1 MKDRILNIGNRV
13 EPFVDDWIIDRMD
26 GINLK
31 MHNPVDQ
38 EVVFKFDKP
47 WEDICSGF
55 MSVSKDGDIY
65 RNWYRAG
72 QDSNQFPAYVES
84 SDGVSWTR
92 PNLRKVEFNGSL
104 SNNILFDDPTTKNM
118 CVFIDTNPSANP
130 KEKYKAIAHGP
141 KINGRATIRGL
152 TSPDGIDWTITDTDP
167 LLTAPQD
174 KWPMFDST
182 NIAFWDENQ
191 KQYVAYMR
199 GWVPGTQDIFS
210 DHHGGVRSIRRS
222 LSKDFHNWSEPEF
235 IDLGGAP
242 LEHLYTNAATPYFR
256 APHIYLMF
264 PRRFVAGRKNTIETE
279 IDGVSDTVFMT
290 SRDGFYW
297 DRRFMEPFISAG
309 LDQNNWT
316 DRSLTVAAGVLQ
328 TGPEEMSIY
337 YKEHNRLPSCRM
349 RRASLRLDGFVSV
362 NAPYQGGQL
371 ITKPIICTGDNLAI
385 NYSTSAIGSITV
397 ELQEV
402 HGSPIPGFE
411 LENSMHIFGD
421 HIERTVRWKNVKN
434 LAEIRNRPIRIR
446 FVMEKS
452 ADIYSLSFK

>member
-141 KINGRATIRGL
+141 KINGRATIRGQHV
-152 TSPDGIDWTITDTDP
+152 GI
-167 LLTAPQD
+167 LHAC
-174 KWPMFDST
+174 
-182 NIAFWDENQ
+182 
-191 KQYVAYMR
+191 
-199 GWVPGTQDIFS
+199 
-210 DHHGGVRSIRRS
+210 H
-222 LSKDFHNWSEPEF
+222 
-235 IDLGGAP
+235 P
-242 LEHLYTNAATPYFR
+242 LESKQAMGICRSF
-256 APHIYLMF
+256 F
-264 PRRFVAGRKNTIETE
+264 PVVFSLAITRFH
-279 IDGVSDTVFMT
+279 M
-290 SRDGFYW
+290 
-297 DRRFMEPFISAG
+297 FISPI
-309 LDQNNWT
+309 
-316 DRSLTVAAGVLQ
+316 SVLP
-328 TGPEEMSIY
+328 T
-337 YKEHNRLPSCRM
+337 
-349 RRASLRLDGFVSV
+349 
-362 NAPYQGGQL
+362 
-371 ITKPIICTGDNLAI
+371 
-385 NYSTSAIGSITV
+385 
-397 ELQEV
+397 
-402 HGSPIPGFE
+402 
-411 LENSMHIFGD
+411 
-421 HIERTVRWKNVKN
+421 
-434 LAEIRNRPIRIR
+434 
-446 FVMEKS
+446 
-452 ADIYSLSFK
+452 